1 MATLLQAHRIE
12 TTLTQDGKLTLDQL
26 PFRAGE
32 AVEVIVL
39 TNSAAQPVESHNLPE
54 DRYPL
59 RGTVIEYQNPFEPV
73 AEADWEVL
81 Q

>member
-1 MATLLQAHRIE
+1 MTTSLQAHRIE

-32 AVEVIVL
+32 TVEVIVL
-39 TNSAAQPVESHNLPE
+39 TNSVAQPVESHNSPE

-81 Q
+81 